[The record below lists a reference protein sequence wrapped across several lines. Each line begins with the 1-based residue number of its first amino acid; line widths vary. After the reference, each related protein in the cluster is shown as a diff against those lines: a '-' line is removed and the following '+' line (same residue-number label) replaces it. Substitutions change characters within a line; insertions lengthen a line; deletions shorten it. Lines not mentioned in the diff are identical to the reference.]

1 MQKDKT
7 NITKILDMKRLLLLL
22 VTVFIM
28 SNLSWASPVDSME
41 AKNLAQTFWSL
52 RFPEQPRPVFED
64 LSQSVGVE
72 HFYIFNNTN
81 GSGFVMVSG
90 DDCAVPILGY
100 SGSNNFIGGELRDN
114 IQSWMGYYDGTI
126 GAAVLNGEV
135 ANEEIADQWNNLRA
149 GNLPSAPKSTTA
161 VNPLLST
168 TWDQDAPYNNLCPG
182 TGTNKAYVGC
192 VATAMAQLMKY
203 YNWPTTGTGSNSYYC
218 NDGTYNYG
226 TLSANFGAT
235 TYNWANMLN
244 SYPNANSGTTAQRDA
259 VATLM
264 YHCGV
269 AINMVYTPNGSGAWT
284 IGTSYPYYP
293 SAESA
298 LKEHFNYSPSLYGTM
313 MSYYSNAQ
321 WISMLKNDLDNNHPV
336 IYAGDDQNGENG
348 HCFVCDGYDYANN
361 FHFNWGWDGWCDG
374 YFVITSLT
382 PNPGGAG
389 GGNYNYSYYQQAI
402 FGAVPNNGS
411 NPPATNTD
419 LHVYSDYTY
428 SPNPL
433 QQNQTVTVEVNAAN
447 AGSSTFTGTIK
458 LALLTANNT
467 EAQVIGE
474 LSGSINSMT
483 YAQLQYSGTVT
494 VPAGTYQMALLAQN
508 YGENTWSLLGNGF
521 GYANPIT
528 VTVAGG
534 STPPVTNTDLHV
546 YSDYTYSPNPLQQNQ
561 SVSVQVSVANAGLG
575 DFTGTIKLALLTAN
589 NTEAQVIDQVSGTL
603 NTMTYA
609 SLQYN
614 GTVTVPAGTYQMAVL
629 SQASGES
636 TWTLVGN
643 NFNYPNPITVTVT
656 GGSTPPDPSGCNY
669 LHYPLPGTL
678 TVYDAEDGGYVSGSN
693 VYGDEAKADYFTYSG
708 SGSIEKIK
716 ITVGAMDGT
725 QGSVVFKVW
734 ADNNGV
740 PGTVLGSKT
749 VTLSEINNNMNA
761 NNEYECIFS
770 SPIAIGG
777 NFFAG
782 LDVTNATS
790 YFGLATTTDGTAA
803 NTGWEYYDNDWWT
816 YEETWELSL
825 TNAIFPYVCSGTGP
839 TPPDPNTS
847 LNVYSDFTYTPNP
860 LQQNQS
866 VSVEVSVANTGSS
879 AYTGTL
885 KLVLLNSNN
894 VEAQVIGQSNI
905 SLNPSSYFNFQFSG
919 TVTVPAGTYQMAVY
933 AQANGTSTWNLVGN
947 NFGYANPV
955 SVTVTGGS
963 NPPADDY
970 HLVMYEAFSYMPNPL
985 QQNQSVT
992 VNASVGNSGNG
1003 TFEGSLKLV
1012 LLNANNFEAQTIG
1025 QQSLSSPLTSMVYT
1039 PLTFSGT
1046 ITVSA
1051 GNYQLA
1057 LYYQATGEST
1067 WTLVG
1072 NDFGV
1077 ENPVSVT
1084 VTGGSTPPVNDF
1096 HLVMYEAFSY
1106 MPNPMQQNQSVTV
1119 NASVGN
1125 SGNGSFN
1132 GIFKLVLLNS
1142 NNFEAQTIGQQSLSS
1157 PLTSMLYTPLS
1168 FSGTITVPAGTYQLA
1183 LYYQATGESTWTLV
1197 GNDFGVENPVSVTVT
1212 GGSNPPANDVDLNMF
1227 TDFMYMPDPMKQNAE
1242 VIVSASVINMG
1253 NTAFTGSLRLAL
1265 ETFNDEFVQTIQQIP
1280 VSTPV
1285 APNGHTAFNF
1295 SGTVTATPGFY
1306 NLILYYKPDG
1316 ASNWTVV
1323 GSNYNASFQNPKS
1336 VIVTNPD
1343 GIDDH
1348 TLDAVRLRPN
1358 PATDHF
1364 YIDVPDQ
1371 IIDRIE
1377 IVSSTGQIVHTQK
1390 NLTGSESIDI
1400 SFLRS
1405 GVYFVR
1411 YETSGRVGIRKLIV
1425 Q

>member
-1 MQKDKT
+1 MVQKDKT

-22 VTVFIM
+22 VTIFTM
-28 SNLSWASPVDSME
+28 SNLAWASPVDSME
-41 AKNLAQTFWSL
+41 ARNLAQTFWTL

-508 YGENTWSLLGNGF
+508 YGDNTWSLLGNGF

-534 STPPVTNTDLHV
+534 STPP
-546 YSDYTYSPNPLQQNQ
+546 
-561 SVSVQVSVANAGLG
+561 
-575 DFTGTIKLALLTAN
+575 
-589 NTEAQVIDQVSGTL
+589 
-603 NTMTYA
+603 
-609 SLQYN
+609 
-614 GTVTVPAGTYQMAVL
+614 
-629 SQASGES
+629 
-636 TWTLVGN
+636 
-643 NFNYPNPITVTVT
+643 
-656 GGSTPPDPSGCNY
+656 DPSGCAY
-669 LHYPLPGTL
+669 LHYPLPGTP
-678 TVYDAEDGGYVSGSN
+678 TVYTADGGGYVSGSN

-708 SGSIEKIK
+708 TGTIDRIK

-761 NNEYECIFS
+761 NNEYECVLS
-770 SPIAIGG
+770 TPVTVNG

-790 YFGLATTTDGTAA
+790 YFGLATTTDGTGA

-879 AYTGTL
+879 SFNGTL
-885 KLVLLNSNN
+885 KLVLLDANN
-894 VEAQVIGQSNI
+894 FEAQVIGQSSI
-905 SLNPSSYFNFQFSG
+905 TLNTMSFFNYQFSG

-933 AQANGTSTWNLVGN
+933 AQA
-947 NFGYANPV
+947 
-955 SVTVTGGS
+955 TGQS
-963 NPPADDY
+963 N
-970 HLVMYEAFSYMPNPL
+970 
-985 QQNQSVT
+985 
-992 VNASVGNSGNG
+992 
-1003 TFEGSLKLV
+1003 
-1012 LLNANNFEAQTIG
+1012 
-1025 QQSLSSPLTSMVYT
+1025 
-1039 PLTFSGT
+1039 
-1046 ITVSA
+1046 
-1051 GNYQLA
+1051 
-1057 LYYQATGEST
+1057 

-1072 NDFGV
+1072 NGLNYP
-1077 ENPVSVT
+1077 NPISVT

-1132 GIFKLVLLNS
+1132 GSFKLVLLNS

-1168 FSGTITVPAGTYQLA
+1168 FSGTITVPAGTYQMA
-1183 LYYQATGESTWTLV
+1183 LYYQSTGESTWTLV

-1212 GGSNPPANDVDLNMF
+1212 GGSTPPANDFHLVMYEAFSYMPNPMQQNQSVTVNASVGNSGNGSFNGSFKLVLLNSNNFEAQTIGQQSLSSPLTSMLYTPLSFSGTITVPAGTYQMALYYQSTGESTWTLVGNDFGVENPVSVTVTGGSTPPANEADLNMYA
-1227 TDFMYMPDPMKQNAE
+1227 DFMYMPDPIKQNA
-1242 VIVSASVINMG
+1242 VVYVSASVINMG

-1336 VIVTNPD
+1336 VVVTNPD

-1371 IIDRIE
+1371 NIDKIE

-1411 YETSGRVGIRKLIV
+1411 YETSGRIGIRKLIV